1 MLYTISKPNSL
12 KQNFIFGTIHLGGKN
27 TVEIAEKVKPYID
40 RSSKFYGEMDISQ
53 LVDNFYQAFKLPAGT
68 SISDL
73 YTSRKFDK
81 LNNFSIK
88 YFGLD
93 LHSTADIKPLFILA
107 KYSEII
113 SNHSGKALDAI
124 LFEYALLRNLPVSGL
139 ETVVRQM
146 EIAELI
152 PLDMQVKMLSS
163 ALKNIKS
170 FKRNHKKQINDYYL
184 YNVLALYKKSKKNLG
199 GIRKLMLYDR
209 NYAMADKVITILQ
222 HDSENSHFFCF
233 GAAHLEGGKGVLSY
247 LKKEG
252 YKVKIEKNW
261 KSKT

>member
-1 MLYTISKPNSL
+1 
-12 KQNFIFGTIHLGGKN
+12 
-27 TVEIAEKVKPYID
+27 
-40 RSSKFYGEMDISQ
+40 EMDITQ

-163 ALKNIKS
+163 A
-170 FKRNHKKQINDYYL
+170 
-184 YNVLALYKKSKKNLG
+184 
-199 GIRKLMLYDR
+199 
-209 NYAMADKVITILQ
+209 
-222 HDSENSHFFCF
+222 
-233 GAAHLEGGKGVLSY
+233 
-247 LKKEG
+247 
-252 YKVKIEKNW
+252 
-261 KSKT
+261 